1 MDNTTIQK
9 FLDEHDYDIRKTH
22 NGRWID
28 QKCTMDVVCLVSD
41 CIVEYTS
48 NREDKRFTVN
58 DIWYSDYTVENVQ
71 QIFSKP
77 NPTQKASNEYDKYF
91 GQPIKLLDAA
101 GVIHGEKSGRG
112 YTYSIVNQE
121 LLEYISFRERNSF
134 NFLCLYI
141 EKVLK
146 DSGLY
151 RIFEYFFRLQDKNSF
166 RELKDA
172 YTQFTINYTPINGA
186 TECGRIFTKVLNPL
200 ACKYRK
206 CGTERGHISKDIIT
220 QDMIMYN
227 QRNWRD
233 ILSEKP
239 KDMTR
244 IEYEITLPKPSE
256 DCMTTYRINRAK
268 KNLRRFNDQYRNGK
282 TEVYDERH
290 IKDPATQMH
299 HIFPA
304 SDYPAIADYLE
315 NLIALTPTQHY
326 TYAHPN
332 NNTQYIDRAYQ
343 YVCLISKTGT
353 IRDNLL
359 GKNKA
364 PIIYDF
370 YLYQTVLNTGLGTE
384 EFYEIQELDFD
395 GLILVNNLLIDFE
408 KENEHLRDTSNKG
421 QKWKDEELKII
432 LSDAPSKA
440 NCIKYARLFK
450 RGYGSIEQIYRWS
463 TTSPI
468 EMSDERK
475 KDSFICQIKK
485 VAKEL

>member
-186 TECGRIFTKVLNPL
+186 TECG
-200 ACKYRK
+200 
-206 CGTERGHISKDIIT
+206 
-220 QDMIMYN
+220 
-227 QRNWRD
+227 
-233 ILSEKP
+233 
-239 KDMTR
+239 
-244 IEYEITLPKPSE
+244 
-256 DCMTTYRINRAK
+256 
-268 KNLRRFNDQYRNGK
+268 
-282 TEVYDERH
+282 
-290 IKDPATQMH
+290 
-299 HIFPA
+299 
-304 SDYPAIADYLE
+304 
-315 NLIALTPTQHY
+315 
-326 TYAHPN
+326 
-332 NNTQYIDRAYQ
+332 
-343 YVCLISKTGT
+343 
-353 IRDNLL
+353 
-359 GKNKA
+359 
-364 PIIYDF
+364 
-370 YLYQTVLNTGLGTE
+370 
-384 EFYEIQELDFD
+384 
-395 GLILVNNLLIDFE
+395 
-408 KENEHLRDTSNKG
+408 
-421 QKWKDEELKII
+421 
-432 LSDAPSKA
+432 
-440 NCIKYARLFK
+440 
-450 RGYGSIEQIYRWS
+450 
-463 TTSPI
+463 
-468 EMSDERK
+468 
-475 KDSFICQIKK
+475 
-485 VAKEL
+485 

>member
-1 MDNTTIQK
+1 MDNATIQK
-9 FLDEHDYDIRKTH
+9 FLDEHDYDIRKTR

-48 NREDKRFTVN
+48 NCPEKTFTVN

-77 NPTQKASNEYDKYF
+77 DPTQKASNEYDKYF

-101 GVIHGEKSGRG
+101 GIIHGEKNGHG
-112 YTYSIVNQE
+112 YTYTIINQE

-146 DSGLY
+146 DSGIY
-151 RIFEYFFRLQDKNSF
+151 RAFEYFFRMQDKASF
-166 RELKDA
+166 KELKDA
-172 YTQFTINYTPINGA
+172 YTSFTIANTPINGA

-206 CGTERGHISKDIIT
+206 CGTERGHLSKDIIT

-239 KDMTR
+239 KEMTR
-244 IEYEITLPKPSE
+244 VDYEITLPRP
-256 DCMTTYRINRAK
+256 DDDYMTSYRINRAK
-268 KNLRRFNDQYRNGK
+268 RNLRRFNDMYRDGK
-282 TEVYDERH
+282 TELFDERH
-290 IKDPATQMH
+290 VMDPATQMH

-304 SDYPAIADYLE
+304 GDFPEIADYLE
-315 NLIALTPTQHY
+315 NLIALTPTQHF

-343 YVCLISKTGT
+343 YLCLIAKTGM
-353 IRDNLL
+353 IRENLL
-359 GKNKA
+359 ENKGE

-370 YLYQTVLNTGLGTE
+370 YLYQTVLNIGLSTD
-384 EFYEIQELDFD
+384 EFFEIQELDFA
-395 GLILVNNLLIDFE
+395 GVLNRIE
-408 KENEHLRDTSNKG
+408 K
-421 QKWKDEELKII
+421 
-432 LSDAPSKA
+432 
-440 NCIKYARLFK
+440 Y
-450 RGYGSIEQIYRWS
+450 Y
-463 TTSPI
+463 
-468 EMSDERK
+468 
-475 KDSFICQIKK
+475 
-485 VAKEL
+485 V

>member
-1 MDNTTIQK
+1 MTVRDIYEYALVELNKLNAPSLLLEDYNYFINKAIQQYINLVYAK
-9 FLDEHDYDIRKTH
+9 SEIDQQSTDDIRVLKASAILEPKLFSSSLTSDKTKLLS
-22 NGRWID
+22 NGLFKTSYYAD
-28 QKCTMDVVCLVSD
+28 LPTDYMHLLN

-48 NREDKRFTVN
+48 NRADKRFTVN

-244 IEYEITLPKPSE
+244 IEYEVTLPKPSE

-395 GLILVNNLLIDFE
+395 GLL
-408 KENEHLRDTSNKG
+408 
-421 QKWKDEELKII
+421 
-432 LSDAPSKA
+432 
-440 NCIKYARLFK
+440 NCIEKY
-450 RGYGSIEQIYRWS
+450 Y
-463 TTSPI
+463 
-468 EMSDERK
+468 
-475 KDSFICQIKK
+475 
-485 VAKEL
+485 V

>member
-151 RIFEYFFRLQDKNSF
+151 RIDKRNNIKPYFSL
-166 RELKDA
+166 
-172 YTQFTINYTPINGA
+172 
-186 TECGRIFTKVLNPL
+186 V
-200 ACKYRK
+200 
-206 CGTERGHISKDIIT
+206 
-220 QDMIMYN
+220 
-227 QRNWRD
+227 RD
-233 ILSEKP
+233 
-239 KDMTR
+239 
-244 IEYEITLPKPSE
+244 YEIDKGYIYSSCFSVPEFSEEESKLRQILLKKGFQPANSNIQPKLYGCGAVS
-256 DCMTTYRINRAK
+256 
-268 KNLRRFNDQYRNGK
+268 
-282 TEVYDERH
+282 
-290 IKDPATQMH
+290 
-299 HIFPA
+299 
-304 SDYPAIADYLE
+304 
-315 NLIALTPTQHY
+315 
-326 TYAHPN
+326 PN
-332 NNTQYIDRAYQ
+332 
-343 YVCLISKTGT
+343 S
-353 IRDNLL
+353 
-359 GKNKA
+359 
-364 PIIYDF
+364 
-370 YLYQTVLNTGLGTE
+370 
-384 EFYEIQELDFD
+384 
-395 GLILVNNLLIDFE
+395 ILV
-408 KENEHLRDTSNKG
+408 
-421 QKWKDEELKII
+421 
-432 LSDAPSKA
+432 
-440 NCIKYARLFK
+440 
-450 RGYGSIEQIYRWS
+450 
-463 TTSPI
+463 
-468 EMSDERK
+468 
-475 KDSFICQIKK
+475 
-485 VAKEL
+485 V

>member
-186 TECGRIFTKVLNPL
+186 TECGRILL
-200 ACKYRK
+200 K
-206 CGTERGHISKDIIT
+206 C
-220 QDMIMYN
+220 
-227 QRNWRD
+227 
-233 ILSEKP
+233 
-239 KDMTR
+239 
-244 IEYEITLPKPSE
+244 
-256 DCMTTYRINRAK
+256 
-268 KNLRRFNDQYRNGK
+268 
-282 TEVYDERH
+282 
-290 IKDPATQMH
+290 
-299 HIFPA
+299 
-304 SDYPAIADYLE
+304 
-315 NLIALTPTQHY
+315 
-326 TYAHPN
+326 
-332 NNTQYIDRAYQ
+332 
-343 YVCLISKTGT
+343 
-353 IRDNLL
+353 
-359 GKNKA
+359 
-364 PIIYDF
+364 
-370 YLYQTVLNTGLGTE
+370 
-384 EFYEIQELDFD
+384 
-395 GLILVNNLLIDFE
+395 
-408 KENEHLRDTSNKG
+408 
-421 QKWKDEELKII
+421 
-432 LSDAPSKA
+432 
-440 NCIKYARLFK
+440 
-450 RGYGSIEQIYRWS
+450 
-463 TTSPI
+463 
-468 EMSDERK
+468 
-475 KDSFICQIKK
+475 
-485 VAKEL
+485 

>member
-1 MDNTTIQK
+1 MDNETIQQ

-48 NREDKRFTVN
+48 EKNDKSFTVN
-58 DIWYSDYTVENVQ
+58 DIWYNDYTVDNVQ

-77 NPTQKASNEYDKYF
+77 DPTRKASNEYDKYF

-101 GVIHGEKSGRG
+101 GVIHGEKSGHG
-112 YTYSIVNQE
+112 YVYTIVNE
-121 LLEYISFRERNSF
+121 EILEYISFRERNSY

-146 DSGLY
+146 DSSLY
-151 RIFEYFFRLQDKNSF
+151 RAFEYFFKLQDKNSF
-166 RELKDA
+166 KELKDT
-172 YTQFTINYTPINGA
+172 YTAFAIRNTPINGA

-200 ACKYRK
+200 ACKYKK
-206 CGTERGHISKDIIT
+206 CGTERGRLSKNIIT

-244 IEYEITLPKPSE
+244 EEYERTIPKPSE
-256 DCMTTYRINRAK
+256 DYMTTYRINRAK
-268 KNLRRFNDQYRNGK
+268 RNLRRFNDKYRAGM
-282 TEVYDERH
+282 TEISDERH
-290 IKDPATQMH
+290 NVDLATQMH

-304 SDYPAIADYLE
+304 SEYPTIADYVE
-315 NLIALTPTQHY
+315 NLIALTPTQHFS
-326 TYAHPN
+326 YAHPN

-343 YVCLISKTGT
+343 YLCLLAKTGS
-353 IRDNLL
+353 IRENLL
-359 GKNKA
+359 GDKDV

-370 YLYQTVLNTGLGTE
+370 YLYQTVLSTGLE
-384 EFYEIQELDFD
+384 SDEFFD
-395 GLILVNNLLIDFE
+395 VKEMDFE
-408 KENEHLRDTSNKG
+408 GLLNKI
-421 QKWKDEELKII
+421 E
-432 LSDAPSKA
+432 
-440 NCIKYARLFK
+440 KY
-450 RGYGSIEQIYRWS
+450 Y
-463 TTSPI
+463 
-468 EMSDERK
+468 
-475 KDSFICQIKK
+475 
-485 VAKEL
+485 

>member
-1 MDNTTIQK
+1 MDNETIQR
-9 FLDEHDYDIRKTH
+9 FLDEHDYDVRKTH

-48 NREDKRFTVN
+48 NTPDKTFTVN

-77 NPTQKASNEYDKYF
+77 DPTEKASNEYDKYF

-101 GVIHGEKSGRG
+101 GIIRGEKGGRG
-112 YTYSIVNQE
+112 YRYSIVNQE
-121 LLEYISFRERNSF
+121 LLEYISFRERNSY

-151 RIFEYFFRLQDKNSF
+151 RMFEYFFRLQDKNSF
-166 RELKDA
+166 KELKDA
-172 YTQFTINYTPINGA
+172 YTSFTIQNTPINGA

-200 ACKYRK
+200 ACKYKK
-206 CGTERGHISKDIIT
+206 CGTERGHLSKDIIT

-244 IEYEITLPKPSE
+244 VEYEDTLPKP
-256 DCMTTYRINRAK
+256 DNDYMTTYRINRAK
-268 KNLRRFNDQYRNGK
+268 RNLRRYNDMYREGK
-282 TEVYDERH
+282 TEVFDERH
-290 IKDPATQMH
+290 IMDPATQMH

-304 SDYPAIADYLE
+304 NEFPSIADYLE
-315 NLIALTPTQHY
+315 NLIALTPTQHF

-343 YVCLISKTGT
+343 YLCLIAKTGA

-359 GKNKA
+359 GKKHE

-370 YLYQTVLNTGLGTE
+370 YLYQTVLNTGLETD
-384 EFYEIQELDFD
+384 EFLEVQEM
-395 GLILVNNLLIDFE
+395 DFE
-408 KENEHLRDTSNKG
+408 GLLNRIE
-421 QKWKDEELKII
+421 
-432 LSDAPSKA
+432 
-440 NCIKYARLFK
+440 KY
-450 RGYGSIEQIYRWS
+450 YE
-463 TTSPI
+463 
-468 EMSDERK
+468 
-475 KDSFICQIKK
+475 
-485 VAKEL
+485 

>member
-1 MDNTTIQK
+1 MDNATIQR
-9 FLDEHDYDIRKTH
+9 FLDAHDYDVRKTH

-48 NREDKRFTVN
+48 TRADKTFTVN
-58 DIWYSDYTVENVQ
+58 DIWFSDYTVENVQ

-77 NPTQKASNEYDKYF
+77 DPTQKASNEYDKYF

-101 GVIHGEKSGRG
+101 GIIHGEKNGRG

-121 LLEYISFRERNSF
+121 LLGYISFRERNSF

-146 DSGLY
+146 DSGIY
-151 RIFEYFFRLQDKNSF
+151 GMFEEFFRVQDKNSF
-166 RELKDA
+166 KELKDA
-172 YTQFTINYTPINGA
+172 YTQFTIANTPINGA

-206 CGTERGHISKDIIT
+206 CGTERGHISQDIIT
-220 QDMIMYN
+220 QDMLMYN
-227 QRNWRD
+227 QKNWRD
-233 ILSEKP
+233 VLSEKP

-244 IEYEITLPKPSE
+244 VDYALTLSKPDE
-256 DCMTTYRINRAK
+256 DYMTIYRINRAK
-268 KNLRRFNDQYRNGK
+268 RNLRRFNALYRNGR

-290 IKDPATQMH
+290 ISDPATQIH
-299 HIFPA
+299 HMFPA
-304 SDYPAIADYLE
+304 SEYPLIADYLE

-343 YVCLISKTGT
+343 YACLLAKTGT

-359 GKNKA
+359 NRKDE

-370 YLYQTVLNTGLGTE
+370 YSFQTVLNTGLETE
-384 EFYEIQELDFD
+384 EFFEVQEFDFGGLLDR
-395 GLILVNNLLIDFE
+395 IE
-408 KENEHLRDTSNKG
+408 K
-421 QKWKDEELKII
+421 
-432 LSDAPSKA
+432 
-440 NCIKYARLFK
+440 Y
-450 RGYGSIEQIYRWS
+450 Y
-463 TTSPI
+463 
-468 EMSDERK
+468 
-475 KDSFICQIKK
+475 
-485 VAKEL
+485 V